1 MKEKYKKNIVDP
13 TGGKEPLKYKE
24 YVEANQENIKKN
36 AIYKLDYRKKKM
48 LDINV
53 QSNLPEMIAV
63 KMKSQVQIAKQ
74 LDYNYDPDE
83 EILEKAK

>member
-53 QSNLPEMIAV
+53 
-63 KMKSQVQIAKQ
+63 
-74 LDYNYDPDE
+74 
-83 EILEKAK
+83 

>member
-53 QSNLPEMIAV
+53 QSNLPEMVAV
-63 KMKSQVQIAKQ
+63 KMKSQVLIAKQ